1 MNWIALNRWQSWL
14 HRSLHL
20 APAKQCIWL
29 YNLHHLLDD
38 VVQIHL
44 LPDRFAFFHH
54 SPDAANH
61 LAGAASIRADIDK
74 QLAKLP
80 KSDISIVD
88 KTLASGG
95 VAHNPRER
103 LIQFVG

>member
-1 MNWIALNRWQSWL
+1 MR
-14 HRSLHL
+14 
-20 APAKQCIWL
+20 
-29 YNLHHLLDD
+29 
-38 VVQIHL
+38 
-44 LPDRFAFFHH
+44 
-54 SPDAANH
+54 NH